1 MSLVSSI
8 LLFCSHKYN
17 PTFLH
22 VRPRRRVYEYEYA
35 VRAPITERN
44 RPTFVSKAKEPIA
57 LILDMSNGREGYGGR
72 KGGNR
77 RERGR
82 RAFYCIA
89 VCTTLSI
96 ACVCV
101 CVCVCVVHRA
111 SPQRCSTLFI
121 PKALREVVSSEQ
133 MCRTFFALAH
143 IQLDHTHTHT
153 QRACASDIRSSA
165 QYDVH
170 VWAHPHSKCKCT
182 SPLIVVPQPWHTA
195 PQRQPRRR
203 KTDRPTRPP

>member
-96 ACVCV
+96 VCV
-101 CVCVCVVHRA
+101 CVCV
-111 SPQRCSTLFI
+111 LFI
-121 PKALREVVSSEQ
+121 GRHHKGVAHCLFRRPYERLSLRNKCAAPSSPWP
-133 MCRTFFALAH
+133 TYSWTAH
-143 IQLDHTHTHT
+143 T
-153 QRACASDIRSSA
+153 RACASDIRPSA